1 MGNLKKIQEV
11 SSKYNITS
19 RTLRYYEDEG
29 LIPSTRT
36 VDYAYRMYDEAAL
49 KRLEKVLSLRNLEL
63 SIKEIQQV
71 LSSSDSDVM
80 LQVLQQKVERID
92 SQIVRLKRLKTVIA
106 DFIQETA
113 QPRNS

>member
-36 VDYAYRMYDEAAL
+36 VDHAYRMYDEAAL

-71 LSSSDSDVM
+71 LSSPDSDVM
-80 LQVLQQKVERID
+80 LQVLHQKVERID
-92 SQIVRLKRLKTVIA
+92 NQIIQLKRLKTVITN
-106 DFIQETA
+106 FIQETTR
-113 QPRNS
+113 PRNS